1 MVNAVN
7 GMPASGLLGAVWRKS
22 NYSNPNGNCVEV
34 AELAAGAIAV
44 RNSRQPGGPALIYT
58 PAAITAFIR
67 GVKDGQFDYLIRLCP
82 NTMDLGGFSLAW
94 LRDLA
99 FCAALEA
106 ERDSW

>member
-1 MVNAVN
+1 M
-7 GMPASGLLGAVWRKS
+7 R
-22 NYSNPNGNCVEV
+22 
-34 AELAAGAIAV
+34 
-44 RNSRQPGGPALIYT
+44 T
-58 PAAITAFIR
+58 PAPGIR
-67 GVKDGQFDYLIRLCP
+67 RINRYNFALSCRESRGLSGPPGV

>member
-1 MVNAVN
+1 MEPYAQISDA
-7 GMPASGLLGAVWRKS
+7 GPFAASADLFTIL
-22 NYSNPNGNCVEV
+22 VEELQS
-34 AELAAGAIAV
+34 AEAAG
-44 RNSRQPGGPALIYT
+44 L
-58 PAAITAFIR
+58 TACE
-67 GVKDGQFDYLIRLCP
+67 L

>member
-1 MVNAVN
+1 LFQIM
-7 GMPASGLLGAVWRKS
+7 SERWLER
-22 NYSNPNGNCVEV
+22 
-34 AELAAGAIAV
+34 
-44 RNSRQPGGPALIYT
+44 
-58 PAAITAFIR
+58 
-67 GVKDGQFDYLIRLCP
+67 